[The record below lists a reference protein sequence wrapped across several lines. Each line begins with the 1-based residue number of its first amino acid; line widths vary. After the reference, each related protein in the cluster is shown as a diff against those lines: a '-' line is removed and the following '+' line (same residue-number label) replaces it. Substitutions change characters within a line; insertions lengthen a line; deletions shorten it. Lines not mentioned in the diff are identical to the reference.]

1 MARWRRGNA
10 QHTIMFCWPKISLQ
24 MHITE
29 KILNKRISVNA
40 HIKNTPTTL
49 FQINNLNVLA
59 VDETSLLSRDMT
71 KVSESLK

>member
-1 MARWRRGNA
+1 
-10 QHTIMFCWPKISLQ
+10 

-29 KILNKRISVNA
+29 KILNKRTSVNA